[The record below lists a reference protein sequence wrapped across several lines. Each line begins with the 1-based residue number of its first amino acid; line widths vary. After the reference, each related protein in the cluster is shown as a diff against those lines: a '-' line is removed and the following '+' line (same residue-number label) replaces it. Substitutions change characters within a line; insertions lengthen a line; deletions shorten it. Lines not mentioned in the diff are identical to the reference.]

1 MWAADGGFHVEHH
14 YTRIDEAPL
23 GETVP
28 KRSQDWY
35 AEAGAVV
42 SAGLATASPASPRTK
57 HDLTSARDPA
67 LPPPVARPQDERRRE
82 PRPG

>member
-28 KRSQDWY
+28 KRTQDWVRRGGRGCLG
-35 AEAGAVV
+35 GACYRV
-42 SAGLATASPASPRTK
+42 AGLTP
-57 HDLTSARDPA
+57 
-67 LPPPVARPQDERRRE
+67 DEA
-82 PRPG
+82 

>member
-28 KRSQDWY
+28 KRTQDWY

-42 SAGLATASPASPRTK
+42 SAGL
-57 HDLTSARDPA
+57 
-67 LPPPVARPQDERRRE
+67 LPRRR
-82 PRPG
+82 PRPGRSMT